1 MDEMTYVDLL
11 SKLHNDVES
20 DVCMPKQEKEAI
32 LKLIFQLEEKLWNYS
47 A

>member
-11 SKLHNDVES
+11 SKLHNDVKS
-20 DVCMPKQEKEAI
+20 DVCMLKQEKEAI
-32 LKLIFQLEEKLWNYS
+32 LKLIFQLEEKLWKYS